1 MAVSHSDSNGVSKR
15 EWQSPE
21 IAALKVDLRSV
32 AQGNGGGADVH
43 KATNANPS

>member
-1 MAVSHSDSNGVSKR
+1 MAVSHIDSNGATKR

-32 AQGNGGGADVH
+32 AQGNGAASDVH
-43 KATNANPS
+43 KAAAAQAS